1 MSDEFLILFSL
12 IFPIIVMVVFF
23 QLFISFG
30 QNRTSDKVYVDH
42 LQQNR
47 AILFLTW
54 KFSLLILLIIC
65 SFIIC
70 LFSVFS
76 FINIDSFIFQFTII
90 ILLIIMVLI
99 LYLWLFSRLFPSKFV
114 EFNNC
119 LILSLYDSFMAIPF
133 SAFSKVIIDQPHKRI
148 QLTFH
153 YSIAKNFKNSFQ
165 SVLHCQNSEIFDVFN
180 QILKSH
186 NVPIQFKNLNF
197 ISSFLT
203 TPFRLVSTSVPVAL
217 STVPVKLSAILS
229 ELQKFKQENNLLN
242 ENKTL

>member
-76 FINIDSFIFQFTII
+76 FIKTQEVPFCYSNIDSFIFQFTII

-180 QILKSH
+180 QI
-186 NVPIQFKNLNF
+186 PQ
-197 ISSFLT
+197 IS
-203 TPFRLVSTSVPVAL
+203 
-217 STVPVKLSAILS
+217 
-229 ELQKFKQENNLLN
+229 
-242 ENKTL
+242 